1 MNQGDGKCEKTLRK
15 KALEAEAQRARQR
28 LAVKGLSSVTRRY
41 CSVRVTQARGPPSIS
56 NRRSSGAGHWLKL
69 TNTHTTHFITA
80 RSQPGGFVNAI
91 VHEGAH
97 SPRARCRHCRLDVRV
112 CVRELE
118 PNSKH
123 EPEGDAGLRKR
134 VAVAER
140 LPEWF
145 ASEHHHGRRNGSCYI

>member
-1 MNQGDGKCEKTLRK
+1 MRK
-15 KALEAEAQRARQR
+15 DVTQESLTGRSSKGAAR
-28 LAVKGLSSVTRRY
+28 LAVKRLSSVTRRY

-91 VHEGAH
+91 AYEGAH

-112 CVRELE
+112 CARELE
-118 PNSKH
+118 PNSTH

-140 LPEWF
+140 LPE
-145 ASEHHHGRRNGSCYI
+145 